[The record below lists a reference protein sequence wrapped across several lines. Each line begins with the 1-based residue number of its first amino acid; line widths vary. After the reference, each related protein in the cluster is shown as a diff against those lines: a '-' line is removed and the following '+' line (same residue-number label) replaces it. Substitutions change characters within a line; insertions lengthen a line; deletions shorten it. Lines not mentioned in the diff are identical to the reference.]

1 VVKGESYVSPDR
13 GFGVMIYATLFLLFC
28 VVLAPLSLLRSDLP
42 IKFRQI
48 FTSGLPARATRFLMA
63 VRSERRRR
71 LICSE
76 LPSVCDLLASI
87 LKGGGGFRTALQIL
101 HQGYRGP
108 ALKGSIASLSES
120 LRLGTPQDEALRRWA
135 SQLGIQEAYFFAF
148 CVNVSQRTGG
158 RLAEALERLSGSL
171 RAQQAVTLKAEALT
185 SQGRLQA
192 LLMAAMPF
200 LLLLLLSAID
210 QSFLSFFTGST
221 HGIGLLGLVVLLEIV
236 GLMWIRRIIRI
247 EA

>member
-1 VVKGESYVSPDR
+1 MVKREWGVSRDR
-13 GFGVMIYATLFLLFC
+13 GAGVMIHVSLFLLFC
-28 VVLAPLSLLRSDLP
+28 VVLAPLSRIQSAFSIKTRHQFASVLTARVGCILLTV
-42 IKFRQI
+42 Q
-48 FTSGLPARATRFLMA
+48 
-63 VRSERRRR
+63 SERRRR

-76 LPSVCDLLASI
+76 LPAMCDLLASI

-108 ALKGSIASLSES
+108 ALKASIASLNEA

-135 SQLGIQEAYFFAF
+135 SQLGIQEAHFFAF

-158 RLAEALERLSGSL
+158 RLADALERLSESL
-171 RAQQAVTLKAEALT
+171 RSQQAVVLKAEALT

-192 LLMAAMPF
+192 FLMAAMPF
-200 LLLLLLSAID
+200 LLLLALSLID
-210 QSFLSFFTGST
+210 QSFLTFFTGSI
-221 HGIGLLGLVVLLEIV
+221 HGIGLLGLVVLLELV
-236 GLMWIRRIIRI
+236 GLIWIRRIIQI

>member
-1 VVKGESYVSPDR
+1 MVKGERGVSRDW
-13 GFGVMIYATLFLLFC
+13 GAGLMIYATLFLLFC
-28 VVLAPLSLLRSDLP
+28 VALAPLSQLRSELP
-42 IKFRQI
+42 IKVR
-48 FTSGLPARATRFLMA
+48 GLFALRFAARATSFLLL

-76 LPSVCDLLASI
+76 LPSMCDLLASI

-101 HQGYRGP
+101 HHGYRGP
-108 ALKGSIASLSES
+108 ALKTSIASLNES
-120 LRLGTPQDEALRRWA
+120 LRLGTPQDEAVRRWA
-135 SQLGIQEAYFFAF
+135 FQLGVQEAHFFAF

-158 RLAEALERLSGSL
+158 RLAEALERLSESL
-171 RAQQAVTLKAEALT
+171 RAQQAVALKAEALT

-200 LLLLLLSAID
+200 LLLLVLSVID
-210 QSFLSFFTGST
+210 QSFLSFFTSSIYGL
-221 HGIGLLGLVVLLEIV
+221 GLLGLVVLLELV

-247 EA
+247 ET

>member
-1 VVKGESYVSPDR
+1 MVKGEWDISHDR
-13 GFGVMIYATLFLLFC
+13 SAGVMIYVTLFLLFC
-28 VVLAPLSLLRSDLP
+28 VVLAPLFQLQSKLP
-42 IKFRQI
+42 IKIGGSVASRL
-48 FTSGLPARATRFLMA
+48 SARATRFLLV

-76 LPSVCDLLASI
+76 LPSMCDLLASI

-108 ALKGSIASLSES
+108 ALKASIASLNET
-120 LRLGTPQDEALRRWA
+120 LRLGMHQDEALRRWA

-148 CVNVSQRTGG
+148 CVNVSHRTGG
-158 RLAEALERLSGSL
+158 RLADALERLSESL
-171 RAQQAVTLKAEALT
+171 RAQQAVALKAEALT

-200 LLLLLLSAID
+200 LLLLVLSLID
-210 QSFLSFFTGST
+210 QSFMSFFTGSV
-221 HGIGLLGLVVLLEIV
+221 HGISLLGLVVLLEVV

-247 EA
+247 ET

>member
-1 VVKGESYVSPDR
+1 MLPT
-13 GFGVMIYATLFLLFC
+13 TLFLLFG
-28 VVLAPLSLLRSDLP
+28 VALAPIILLRSKSSIHVKRLLA
-42 IKFRQI
+42 
-48 FTSGLPARATRFLMA
+48 SGLADRVVRAILM

-71 LICSE
+71 LICLE
-76 LPSVCDLLASI
+76 LPSMCDLLASI
-87 LKGGGGFRTALQIL
+87 LKGGGGFRTALQVL

-108 ALKGSIASLSES
+108 ALKASIANLNET

-135 SQLGIQEAYFFAF
+135 SQLGVQEANFLAF

-158 RLAEALERLSGSL
+158 RLAEVLERLSESL
-171 RAQQAVTLKAEALT
+171 RAQQAVALKAEALT

-200 LLLLLLSAID
+200 LLLLVLSFID
-210 QSFLSFFTGST
+210 QAFLSFFIGSIN
-221 HGIGLLGLVVLLEIV
+221 GIGLLGLVVLLELV

-247 EA
+247 DA

>member
-1 VVKGESYVSPDR
+1 MVERVRDVSHDR
-13 GFGVMIYATLFLLFC
+13 GSGVMIYAALFLLFC
-28 VVLAPLSLLRSDLP
+28 LVLAPLSHLQSEPLSKIRRLV
-42 IKFRQI
+42 F
-48 FTSGLPARATRFLMA
+48 SGLTARAIRFLLA

-76 LPSVCDLLASI
+76 LPSMCDLLASI

-108 ALKGSIASLSES
+108 ALKASIASLNET
-120 LRLGTPQDEALRRWA
+120 LRLGTPQDEALQRWA

-148 CVNVSQRTGG
+148 CVNLSHRTGG
-158 RLAEALERLSGSL
+158 RLADALERLGESL
-171 RAQQAVTLKAEALT
+171 RAQQAVALKAEALT

-200 LLLLLLSAID
+200 LLLLLLSLID
-210 QSFLSFFTGST
+210 RSFLSFFTGSI
-221 HGIGLLGLVVLLEIV
+221 HGIGLLGLVVLLELV

-247 EA
+247 ES

>member
-1 VVKGESYVSPDR
+1 MVKREWGVSRDR
-13 GFGVMIYATLFLLFC
+13 GAGVMIYVSLFLLFC
-28 VVLAPLSLLRSDLP
+28 VVLAPLSRIQSAFS
-42 IKFRQI
+42 IKTRHH
-48 FTSGLPARATRFLMA
+48 FTSVLTARVGCILLA
-63 VRSERRRR
+63 VQSERRRR

-76 LPSVCDLLASI
+76 LPAMCDLLASI

-108 ALKGSIASLSES
+108 ALKASIASLNEA

-135 SQLGIQEAYFFAF
+135 SQLGIQEAHFFAF

-158 RLAEALERLSGSL
+158 RLADALERLSESL
-171 RAQQAVTLKAEALT
+171 RSQQAVVLKAEALT

-192 LLMAAMPF
+192 FLMAAMPF
-200 LLLLLLSAID
+200 LLLLALSLID
-210 QSFLSFFTGST
+210 QSFLTFFTGSI
-221 HGIGLLGLVVLLEIV
+221 HGIGLLGLVVLLELV
-236 GLMWIRRIIRI
+236 GLIWIRRIIQI